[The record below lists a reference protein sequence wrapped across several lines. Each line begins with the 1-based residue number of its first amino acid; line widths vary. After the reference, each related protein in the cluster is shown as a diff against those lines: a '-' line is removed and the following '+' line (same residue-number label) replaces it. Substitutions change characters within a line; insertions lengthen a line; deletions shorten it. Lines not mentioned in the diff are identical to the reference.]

1 MSSKT
6 TANILEEIRT
16 NLGNPDRNT
25 ELADAKITSVW
36 NSALVEFNKLVGVWT
51 FKTLAIVASSTA
63 YNLETLF
70 SPTKVIDVKKVC
82 QPYTATLTETN
93 EIVENQQDFLISST
107 TPNSAEAVIK
117 AMAAE
122 SDFEYTYIRPVLHI
136 QPVTASSTINI
147 VIQEPA
153 TLATLTDEEEIVV
166 TAYAT
171 AMCEQIVARARA
183 RQATP
188 MRSGDLTLGYGRKEE
203 LLMAD
208 AKVIKQ
214 KFENDCRDIIITRM
228 L

>member
-6 TANILEEIRT
+6 PTTILEEIRT
-16 NLGNPDRNT
+16 NLGNPDRLT
-25 ELADAKITSVW
+25 EISDAKVTSVW
-36 NSALVEFNKLVGVWT
+36 NNALIEFNKLVGVWT
-51 FKTLAIVASSTA
+51 FRTLAITASATS

-70 SPTKVIDVKKVC
+70 LTKVIDVKKVC
-82 QPYTATLTETN
+82 QPYTATNTVSN

-122 SDFEYTYIRPVLHI
+122 SDFEYTYIRPNLI
-136 QPVTASSTINI
+136 INPPAEANTINV

-153 TLATLTDEEEIVV
+153 SLALLTDEEELLV

-183 RQATP
+183 RLATP
-188 MRSGDLTLGYGRKEE
+188 MRSGDLMLGFGRKEE
-203 LLMAD
+203 MLLAD
-208 AKVIKQ
+208 SKDVKH